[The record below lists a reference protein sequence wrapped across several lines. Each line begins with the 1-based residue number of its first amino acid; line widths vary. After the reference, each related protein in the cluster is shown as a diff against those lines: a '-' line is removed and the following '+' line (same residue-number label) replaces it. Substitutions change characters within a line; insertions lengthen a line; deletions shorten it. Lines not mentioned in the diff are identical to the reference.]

1 MENINEEIRR
11 NTRNMMKSS
20 YGDDKLDK
28 SAELNSSMS
37 IEDKPMD
44 EYERKLHNLGG
55 SNNGI

>member
-28 SAELNSSMS
+28 SNELNATMS
-37 IEDKPMD
+37 IQDKPMD
-44 EYERKLHNLGG
+44 ELERKLHNLGG
-55 SNNGI
+55 TNNAI